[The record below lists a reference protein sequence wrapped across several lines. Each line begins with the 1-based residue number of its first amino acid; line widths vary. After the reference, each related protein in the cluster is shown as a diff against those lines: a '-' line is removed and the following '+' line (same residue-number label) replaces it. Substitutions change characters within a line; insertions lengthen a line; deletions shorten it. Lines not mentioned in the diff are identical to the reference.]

1 MGKLETLRA
10 ELEKAR
16 EKLHAKGYE
25 YNGKAN
31 GYNELMA
38 AKPFE
43 IAYQDVI
50 EKIWP
55 DNAWW
60 QVTGYWDIFDAMMG
74 GLSDEE
80 VIDEICKHVD
90 KDYLDECKDTFI
102 RGAHVEKGHNIK
114 EYLEKFGDAY
124 DDGMLWD
131 YLKEDFEDGKVD
143 TRKDIVYWYM
153 EDLNGEWRYFET
165 STLNEAKEE
174 KKLDEGT
181 SNFGAGPE
189 HFPLLVFY
197 TYDEYAYNI
206 KNHPDYPQEEQFEDE
221 DGNVDY
227 GALEQ
232 AQYDFEEKAWE
243 DEKVCILDEDKQEEL
258 ENKLYDFNEES
269 KRMAWDADY
278 SEEEG
283 QRYENNL
290 SLEDVKV
297 SVEPGYYSAAYID
310 VEHEDYLEDLE
321 EDFKAQQMERFTKLF
336 QELKSEFGLTELS
349 AGPMA
354 SNGERGYSI
363 VNNESL
369 DEAQTEEGL
378 PIIKYE
384 LTFDDGSKEVA
395 QITGY
400 KTYDDDYA
408 KRYLQQEYDKKILSA
423 REIKEEELDGKT
435 GIDALSND
443 ELHWFHKLNK
453 KMKDSKDAL
462 LSKDE
467 IDKIKKLAQK
477 YKLTRDD
484 LEGGLGIR
492 GNDYARKLAY
502 KSNESLDESM
512 ESEVTKWWKD
522 VEDAN
527 KEMKWNFNIDNG
539 DYSDSEAMHAAM
551 FDMLDDLKEKGAS
564 DLFNRGKKIY
574 NKYAK
579 YSKYNEDLQESN
591 LSSLEKE
598 VKDFVEKLGH
608 IEDVRF
614 EYIPFKD
621 HVGIV
626 PFNSEYDKIEQGEY
640 NHDSEDRALNK
651 LKEEF
656 EKAGYRAIIYQD
668 RLNVYKQ
675 KNESL
680 EESCSD
686 KELVDKLVAFGTC
699 DSEEEAEK
707 RVARMSQ
714 EMKDE
719 MCKSLKRQAQDH
731 LLNDSLNES
740 DEVARVEY
748 CVMDK
753 NNNNIECFDNTD
765 DAIAFAK
772 EHEGIRVLEVQYG
785 PKDENGDEQELGTEE
800 VWSIRESLKEAINS
814 FDDLVKQCYRDYL
827 DKLANNGKGEDD
839 IDDIY
844 EVIEWI
850 ANDIIDY
857 YEKVLRGVTDIDWD
871 LNSLEGI
878 DELQKHVEAHLPVI
892 ESLEEKKTKKI
903 SYEDA
908 LAKLNSGD
916 WDNERFNDAIMD
928 GEVEMPKEESLDEKK
943 SKKKYKIR
951 YTGDPAKDAAFFN
964 HAMGSDKGGASVEQS
979 SVSLGE
985 GYIGQEVEDFL
996 RLVVDPGMID
1006 EVVISNIDAD
1016 DYTEAFKGKYEDV
1029 DSNLLHC
1036 EYADFD
1042 VGGDV
1047 LVVNVKTESDD
1058 WNDLYYDDLE
1068 SLLED
1073 YNGDEIRI
1081 IDVDTGETLFEGDK
1095 EDIDDEVK
1103 GLTFWSI
1110 DTPKYLC
1117 INAHCGEVDELE
1129 DEEDE
1134 DSGLQIEYWMDEE
1147 SRDQGLGDLYFDN
1160 IEDIEEGKE
1169 IVRKMI
1175 DKHGYAS
1182 AELQDGNGRVIFG
1195 YDGVDTWGPDKDES
1209 LEEGVITTKDG
1220 DEIDMFDTYKE
1231 AHDYLEKYAKEHNIE
1246 HYDIVEDNY
1255 EVPNG
1260 LLFIEYDEK
1269 GEEKG
1274 HYPLVAYKNKT
1285 TTESCDEKLT
1295 KKQIDKNVKRN
1306 LAYLKWQGERESK
1319 NRDNE
1324 KKEEVMTED
1333 NDVYALHLKVIDAN
1347 TGKINKIERIFV
1359 GSKKECD
1366 VKKKQLEDASPEDA
1380 NHNKNVYK
1388 VSKVK

>member
-16 EKLHAKGYE
+16 EKLHARGFE
-25 YNGKAN
+25 YDGKAN
-31 GYNELMA
+31 GYKELMA

-60 QVTGYWDIFDAMMG
+60 EVTHYWDIFDAMMG
-74 GLSDEE
+74 GFSDEE
-80 VIDEICKHVD
+80 VIDEICKHVG
-90 KDYLDECKDTFI
+90 KDYLDEEVESNVG
-102 RGAHVEKGHNIK
+102 GAYVEKGHNMR
-114 EYLEKFGDAY
+114 EYIEKFGDAY
-124 DDGMLWD
+124 DNGELWD
-131 YLKEDFEDGKVD
+131 FSKEDFENGAIDVNPY
-143 TRKDIVYWYM
+143 IIYWYM
-153 EDLNGEWRYFET
+153 QDLDGEWRYFET
-165 STLNEAKEE
+165 NLEPKKECVKEE

-197 TYDEYAYNI
+197 TYDEYLYNLT
-206 KNHPDYPQEEQFEDE
+206 HAQDYPQEEQFEDE
-221 DGNVDY
+221 DGKIDWDAFEN
-227 GALEQ
+227 AKEEFELK
-232 AQYDFEEKAWE
+232 YDESNKIC
-243 DEKVCILDEDKQEEL
+243 VLDEDTQERL

-269 KRMAWDADY
+269 KRIAWDADVVDGEQQY
-278 SEEEG
+278 G
-283 QRYENNL
+283 NNL

-297 SVEPGYYSAAYID
+297 NIEPGYYSAAYID
-310 VEHEDYLEDLE
+310 VEHEDYLEDLD
-321 EDFKAQQMERFTKLF
+321 EDFKAKQFERFTKLF

-369 DEAQTEEGL
+369 DESNK
-378 PIIKYE
+378 KYALVVNGE
-384 LTFDDGSKEVA
+384 WYS
-395 QITGY
+395 
-400 KTYDDDYA
+400 TYDSYEKA
-408 KRYLQQEYDKKILSA
+408 QKAQERFLDAIDNDEDAQKEYGA
-423 REIKEEELDGKT
+423 FANVEIKEV
-435 GIDALSND
+435 
-443 ELHWFHKLNK
+443 
-453 KMKDSKDAL
+453 
-462 LSKDE
+462 
-467 IDKIKKLAQK
+467 
-477 YKLTRDD
+477 
-484 LEGGLGIR
+484 
-492 GNDYARKLAY
+492 
-502 KSNESLDESM
+502 NESLNESM

-527 KEMKWNFNIDNG
+527 KEMKWDFKIDNG
-539 DYSDSEAMHAAM
+539 DYSDVEAMHAAM

-574 NKYAK
+574 NKYAI
-579 YSKYNEDLQESN
+579 SKYNEE
-591 LSSLEKE
+591 
-598 VKDFVEKLGH
+598 
-608 IEDVRF
+608 
-614 EYIPFKD
+614 
-621 HVGIV
+621 
-626 PFNSEYDKIEQGEY
+626 
-640 NHDSEDRALNK
+640 
-651 LKEEF
+651 LK
-656 EKAGYRAIIYQD
+656 
-668 RLNVYKQ
+668 
-675 KNESL
+675 
-680 EESCSD
+680 ESCSD

-699 DSEEEAEK
+699 ADEKEAKE
-707 RVARMSQ
+707 RVAKMSK
-714 EMKDE
+714 EDKE
-719 MCKSLKRQAQDH
+719 KMCKSLSAQAKDH

-753 NNNNIECFDNTD
+753 DNNNIECFDNTD

-785 PKDENGDEQELGTEE
+785 PKDENGDEEELGCEE
-800 VWSIRESLKEAINS
+800 VWSIRESLKEEN
-814 FDDLVKQCYRDYL
+814 
-827 DKLANNGKGEDD
+827 
-839 IDDIY
+839 
-844 EVIEWI
+844 IE
-850 ANDIIDY
+850 
-857 YEKVLRGVTDIDWD
+857 
-871 LNSLEGI
+871 
-878 DELQKHVEAHLPVI
+878 
-892 ESLEEKKTKKI
+892 
-903 SYEDA
+903 
-908 LAKLNSGD
+908 
-916 WDNERFNDAIMD
+916 
-928 GEVEMPKEESLDEKK
+928 EKK

-964 HAMGSDKGGASVEQS
+964 HAMGSDKGDVSVEKS

-985 GYIGQEVEDFL
+985 GYVGQDVEDFL
-996 RLVVDPGMID
+996 DVISDNEAIETL
-1006 EVVISNIDAD
+1006 VISNIDAD
-1016 DYTEAFKGKYEDV
+1016 DYTEAFKGKYEDL

-1042 VGGDV
+1042 VGGDI

-1117 INAHCGEVDELE
+1117 VNAHCGEIEDLEPDFGEDDELK
-1129 DEEDE
+1129 
-1134 DSGLQIEYWMDEE
+1134 IEYWYDEE
-1147 SRDQGLGDLYFDN
+1147 SRDQGLGDMYFGE
-1160 IEDIEEGKE
+1160 IEDEEDGKR

-1175 DKHGYAS
+1175 DRDGFAS
-1182 AELQDGNGRVIFG
+1182 AELQRGDTVLFG
-1195 YDGVDTWGPDKDES
+1195 YDGESTWGELAES
-1209 LEEGVITTKDG
+1209 LDEASHRGMDYYEYKGCHVRETPSCFVATDEHGTTLGDSKTKAGAEGI
-1220 DEIDMFDTYKE
+1220 IDD
-1231 AHDYLEKYAKEHNIE
+1231 HVAK
-1246 HYDIVEDNY
+1246 
-1255 EVPNG
+1255 
-1260 LLFIEYDEK
+1260 K
-1269 GEEKG
+1269 
-1274 HYPLVAYKNKT
+1274 
-1285 TTESCDEKLT
+1285 DEKLS